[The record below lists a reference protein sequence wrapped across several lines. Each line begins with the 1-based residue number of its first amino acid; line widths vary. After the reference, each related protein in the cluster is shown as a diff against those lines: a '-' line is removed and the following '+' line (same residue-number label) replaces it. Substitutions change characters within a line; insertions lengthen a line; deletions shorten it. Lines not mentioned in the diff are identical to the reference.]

1 MNIVNSLTR
10 LTDLLPILLDEQVGI
25 IDFLKEQ
32 PVEISDPNCF
42 RYGAKACDSSAFS
55 PYGNFAIG
63 GGASIEPN
71 IAMARALGESVERYC
86 SAIYDLEE
94 LPFTS
99 YKEADF
105 SCVPPNEFATYTA
118 EQAQHPLC
126 PFQPFEETSKI
137 HWTPTQDL
145 ITGEKIYVPA
155 TCVHIPYYPDINR
168 GEKPHIFTISTGL
181 ACHSSFTEAV
191 IAGIYEVLERDVFM
205 ITWQA
210 MLSPPKIRLNSLS
223 AKNQDL
229 VNRFQSAGREI
240 SLLNITMDTGIPSVL
255 SIQRSTQKVL
265 PALTTSAAVAL
276 NPEEAVEKSLEELI
290 LTDTYMKRLITD
302 TPLRTTW
309 EEYYQNNDKDDHMR
323 YWCQHEYAHQA
334 DFLTAS
340 KKEMNFSDL
349 PHFSSNSHEETLRI
363 LVDKIHAA
371 GYRVLVSNLT
381 TEDIDSLGLS
391 VVRVVI
397 PGFQPLTMGYHQ
409 RVLGGKRLWEI
420 PQKLGFKGITKETG
434 DNPYLHPYP

>member
-1 MNIVNSLTR
+1 MIINSLTR
-10 LTDLLPILLDEQVGI
+10 LTDLLPILLDDQVGI

-55 PYGNFAIG
+55 PHGNFAVG

-71 IAMARALGESVERYC
+71 IAMTRAIGECVERYC
-86 SAIYDLEE
+86 SAIYNLAD

-99 YKEADF
+99 YKDANF
-105 SCVPPNEFATYTA
+105 PSVPPSTFATYTA
-118 EQAQHPLC
+118 EQAQHPFCQYYPL
-126 PFQPFEETSKI
+126 EETSEI
-137 HWTPTQDL
+137 YWTATQDL
-145 ITGEKIYVPA
+145 TTGETIYVPA
-155 TCVHIPYYPDINR
+155 ASVYIPYYPDKNK
-168 GEKPHIFTISTGL
+168 GEKPHIFSISTGL

-205 ITWQA
+205 LTWQA
-210 MLSPPKIRLNSLS
+210 MLSPPKIRLDSLS

-240 SLLNITMDTGIPSVL
+240 SILNITMDTGIPSIL

-290 LTDTYMKRLITD
+290 LTDTYMKKLITD
-302 TPLRTTW
+302 TPFRASL
-309 EEYYQNNDKDDHMR
+309 EKYYESNDKEDHMR
-323 YWCQHEYAHQA
+323 YWCQHEFVHQA

-340 KKEMNFSDL
+340 EKEINFSEL
-349 PHFSSNSHEETLRI
+349 PCFPSNSHEETLKI
-363 LVDKIHAA
+363 LVNRINTT
-371 GYRVLVSNLT
+371 GYKVLVSNLT

-397 PGFQPLTMGYHQ
+397 PGFQPLTMGYHH

-420 PQKLGFKGITKETG
+420 PQKMGFKGITKKTG